1 MTFDELAEALLAD
14 PRVSEGKMF
23 GMTCLKTGGKVFAGD
38 WKGGL
43 TVKVPRERVQ
53 EIVSSGEGEPFDPGM
68 GRVMKEWV
76 LLGAGG
82 EWVPLAREALEFVA
96 SGAGKA

>member
-1 MTFDELAEALLAD
+1 VTFDELAEALLSD

-23 GMTCLKTGGKVFAGD
+23 GMTCLKTRGKVFAGD

-53 EIVSSGEGEPFDPGM
+53 EIVAAGEGEPFDPGM

-76 LLGAGG
+76 LLGADAD
-82 EWVPLAREALEFVA
+82 WVGCAREALEFVA
-96 SGAGKA
+96 AGTVKN